1 MTGELEYNGVFLPD
15 INSVW
20 TNKSKYPYA
29 VLIERNQSLYPGQY
43 RLFLISVPV
52 SFINGNLLYNDVGTA
67 LIYSKNTGSSWE
79 YSNSLDVNSSYSI
92 SLSNASLLWS
102 SYDILSS
109 DGSVYFP
116 SSSPVDPNA
125 PVTASDPVFTQNLP
139 AGSGTVPYTVNYSVG
154 QAADPLTIAAESLDN
169 GTLSYQ
175 WYQYGDVSSVVI
187 EHATSPSYTPPTDT
201 AGEVTYYCEVRNTIS
216 SGAAAVKNSNHV
228 KVVVSAAPVPTPD
241 PDDPYPGIQ
250 DGIDNINNGIGNIT
264 DGIDNLGDQITEL
277 PGEIGDRVDQAADN
291 LGNKLLDGIK
301 GLFVP
306 DEEDIADIKDKW
318 EQLLSDRFGAVYE
331 SATIIDSIID
341 AFVYNGDMETIS
353 FPSATIDLAGTP
365 FTFGGWEVEVIPER
379 FRFLTTTSKL
389 ITSIVCTVLFVNGMK
404 KKLEGLLSA

>member
-1 MTGELEYNGVFLPD
+1 MFSVSVSASSSFVLDGEFYFRDLV
-15 INSVW
+15 
-20 TNKSKYPYA
+20 A
-29 VLIERNQSLYPGQY
+29 
-43 RLFLISVPV
+43 
-52 SFINGNLLYNDVGTA
+52 
-67 LIYSKNTGSSWE
+67 
-79 YSNSLDVNSSYSI
+79 
-92 SLSNASLLWS
+92 
-102 SYDILSS
+102 
-109 DGSVYFP
+109 FP
-116 SSSPVDPNA
+116 SSNWSSGDGTYTKTMNGVSCYFPDHSSTSRLTSFVFTAFGSSYILSVNLGSKVNIYETGIGWIDSSYRSVVFTNASVSEGFYNWVYENADPVVSD
-125 PVTASDPVFTQNLP
+125 VASDPVFTQNLP
-139 AGSGTVPYTVNYSVG
+139 EGSGTVPYTVNYTVG
-154 QAADPLTIAAESLDN
+154 QAAEPLTIVAESSD
-169 GTLSYQ
+169 GGSLSYQ

-187 EHATSPSYTPPTDT
+187 EDATSSSYTPPTDT
-201 AGEVTYYCEVRNTIS
+201 AGEVIYYCEVKNTIS

-228 KVVVSAAPVPTPD
+228 KVVVSASPVPTPD